1 MLYRNSNQLEEGYY
15 PGRSADYAWQLL
27 WACAGIIVRRSLYPD
42 VSPWFKRLQALNI
55 PLRSFVHGR
64 PLLLALTYLTS
75 KLAPPGTQTSL
86 FGLITLPVAYFPYAL
101 IFLDLL
107 MGGPAAAAASITGAV
122 IGHVWWWG
130 VFESRQWINIG
141 RAPEFLKDW
150 IDGDGRRPGN
160 LGGGV
165 QVIPPRR
172 REREQNT
179 GTSTGHQWGSGRRLG
194 E

>member
-1 MLYRNSNQLEEGYY
+1 MAASLGMCGYHRMSFHISLKS
-15 PGRSADYAWQLL
+15 PPLL
-27 WACAGIIVRRSLYPD
+27 S
-42 VSPWFKRLQALNI
+42 WFKTLNI
-55 PLRSFVHGR
+55 PLKSFVHGR

-75 KLAPPGTQTSL
+75 KLAPAGSQTSL
-86 FGLITLPVAYFPYAL
+86 FGLISLPVAYFPYAL

-107 MGGPAAAAASITGAV
+107 MGGPAAAAASVTGAV

-130 VFESRQWINIG
+130 VFESRGWANMAQS
-141 RAPEFLKDW
+141 PEFLKDW

-172 REREQNT
+172 RERERT
-179 GTSTGHQWGSGRRLG
+179 AGTSTGYQWGTGRRLA